1 MCVFCGDY
9 DGTFFILF
17 ISKKKKASLLI
28 SCYVFFN
35 ALAVSQREYAVNLIS
50 FFIILFWGGILSA
63 DMHSDKDT
71 EE

>member
-1 MCVFCGDY
+1 MVHFLSY
-9 DGTFFILF
+9 LYQKRRKHLYLLVAMFFL
-17 ISKKKKASLLI
+17 
-28 SCYVFFN
+28 N